1 MQAERG
7 EEQPRRPTDPK
18 PKMPPP
24 PGPLLV
30 AVGGGCGAACRLYA
44 ARAAARPGV
53 PPAVG
58 RYAITAVNI
67 AGSLALGALTASP
80 GLAPAARLAL
90 GTGFCGGF
98 TTFSTFS
105 VETVQLLERGRL
117 GLAAL
122 HAALNVGGGVT
133 ACALGMLLAGAAK
146 G

>member
-1 MQAERG
+1 MRG
-7 EEQPRRPTDPK
+7 GR
-18 PKMPPP
+18 
-24 PGPLLV
+24 
-30 AVGGGCGAACRLYA
+30 GGGRTGRLT
-44 ARAAARPGV
+44 PF
-53 PPAVG
+53 PSPEP
-58 RYAITAVNI
+58 
-67 AGSLALGALTASP
+67 SLALGALTASP

-105 VETVQLLERGRL
+105 VEAVQLLERGRL

-122 HAALNVGGGVT
+122 HAALNVGGGVA